1 MNAAHPN
8 GGAYHAWAG
17 VRSAYVKASDRYQ
30 PQTNCYTGRGQFYT
44 GNLAITKN
52 GNACEAGTFCRNPT
66 PTTHKVPYCKE
77 ETGSYVD
84 CDIIRCDE
92 LYGKFAGKF
101 QLLIVKL
108 PRCWKRL
115 SSLTLIRRFSLDY
128 KY

>member
-1 MNAAHPN
+1 MFEQILTIPKGPGTTDEEQTNWMNAAHPA

-52 GNACEAGTFCRNPT
+52 GNACESGTFCRNPT

-77 ETGSYVD
+77 ETGSHVD
-84 CDIIRCDE
+84 CDIIRCDDQR
-92 LYGKFAGKF
+92 K
-101 QLLIVKL
+101 
-108 PRCWKRL
+108 
-115 SSLTLIRRFSLDY
+115 
-128 KY
+128 